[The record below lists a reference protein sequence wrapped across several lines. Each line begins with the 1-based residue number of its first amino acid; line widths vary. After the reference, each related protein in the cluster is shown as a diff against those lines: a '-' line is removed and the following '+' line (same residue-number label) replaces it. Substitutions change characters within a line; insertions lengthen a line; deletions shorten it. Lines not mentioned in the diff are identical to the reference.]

1 MAYGQAFHVLP
12 VVRTY
17 KQAEQIFNKTAPI
30 RGRKPPQAMYPLGDR
45 RYVDTYSIRKTTEGG
60 AEGEAHY
67 QLVHYKSPVITF
79 YADGRVVVKPH
90 YVSTSTAQYITE
102 VTGRLSASISHGRM
116 IFTFGKKGDSEGVRK
131 YACNRDQQLEFRVTE
146 FTSWSPEWELTK
158 APAHVHHVLNR
169 AGANNVRAR
178 FKSFY
183 TYVKGFMNLRTV
195 PGHTSALIPVQEL
208 VDVLGKVGARPTPS
222 IDLTAWNC
230 LLSKPQGDN
239 CNRLIAGVSAWQL
252 WERHNENFVALI
264 SAQDTDPLQA
274 EKFYKATM
282 VMVALLYGAWYG
294 QFRRGNYDTA
304 NLPSRYEEMKDSIDE
319 VLFKVYSEECIAEVD
334 VEEGKVPNHKYGKYV
349 TRMPLTP
356 DPFSLPPDLLA

>member
-1 MAYGQAFHVLP
+1 MAYGQAFHDLP

-30 RGRKPPQAMYPLGDR
+30 RGRTPPMYPLGDR
-45 RYVDTYSIRKTTEGG
+45 RYVDTYSIRRGG
-60 AEGEAHY
+60 AAGETHY
-67 QLVHYKSPVITF
+67 ELVHYSSPVITF

-102 VTGRLSASISHGRM
+102 VTGRLSASVSKGRM

-146 FTSWSPEWELTK
+146 FTSWSPEWELVK

-169 AGANNVRAR
+169 DGANNVRAR
-178 FKSFY
+178 FKPFY
-183 TYVKGFMNLRTV
+183 AYVKGFMNLWTMS
-195 PGHTSALIPVQEL
+195 GHTSALIPIPEVL
-208 VDVLGKVGARPTPS
+208 DVMGESATGERRFN
-222 IDLTAWNC
+222 LTAWNF

-239 CNRLIAGVSAWQL
+239 CDRLILGVSAWQL

-274 EKFYKATM
+274 EKFYEATM

-304 NLPSRYEEMKDSIDE
+304 NLTANYGQMKDSIDE
-319 VLFKVYSEECIAEVD
+319 VLFKFYSAECIAEAD

-349 TRMPLTP
+349 TRMPVP
-356 DPFSLPPDLLA
+356 PVPFPSLSPSEDLLA